1 MREIQLRKFAVAGVF
16 IMLAVMG
23 LSYFTDILPYDV
35 AGASEFAVSDE
46 TQAGNVQHTDY
57 AYKKENSGSTPQIT
71 EPKPEDTGDENNQ
84 DVTNVRDGENIQNV
98 QDVSQETPDPACAHV
113 IIPKVSGESTLDFED
128 IYINRQIRLT
138 VNNSLHD
145 AYRKDMILY
154 DNDVV
159 KDIKIKENKPG
170 GQVEAV
176 TTVITLELD
185 GVYEYR
191 VHEENNQYIIDMMDI
206 HSVYDKVIVID
217 AGHGGGDIGCGSNNL
232 KHYEKDIDLSIVK
245 SLKKKLDNTDIKVY
259 YTRLKDETVYL
270 RPRVTLANDV
280 KADMFISVH
289 CNYYDRY
296 WRYTVNGAE
305 TLYSSKNKNM
315 KGMSK
320 KLADIMLNNYTG
332 TSSIRKRGVI
342 DRKKELYIL
351 KKSRVPSTI
360 VELGYMSDKNDLK
373 CLTDSNKRKKIVDGL
388 YNGIVDAYAS
398 MYGKTVSDGA

>member
-1 MREIQLRKFAVAGVF
+1 MKEIQLRKFAVAGIV

-35 AGASEFAVSDE
+35 AGASEYATSGE
-46 TQAGNVQHTDY
+46 THAGNVQHTDY
-57 AYKKENSGSTPQIT
+57 AYKKENSENTQQIT
-71 EPKPEDTGDENNQ
+71 EPKQEYTADENIQ
-84 DVTNVRDGENIQNV
+84 DEQNIQNV
-98 QDVSQETPDPACAHV
+98 QDVPPETSAQTSAHV
-113 IIPKVSGESTLDFED
+113 IIPKVSGESTIDFED

-138 VNNSLHD
+138 VHNSLHD

-159 KDIKIKENKPG
+159 KKIKIKENQPV
-170 GQVEAV
+170 GQAEAV

-185 GVYEYR
+185 GVYEYQ
-191 VHEENNQYIIDMMDI
+191 VHEENNQYIIDMLDI
-206 HSVYDKVIVID
+206 HSVYDKVIVVD
-217 AGHGGGDIGCGSNNL
+217 AGHGGKDIGCGSYNS
-232 KHYEKDIDLSIVK
+232 KHYEKDIDLSIVQ
-245 SLKKKLDNTDIKVY
+245 SLKERLDNTDIKVY

-280 KADMFISVH
+280 KADMFISIH

-296 WRYTVNGAE
+296 WYYTVNGAE

-332 TSSIRKRGVI
+332 ELSIRKRGVI
-342 DRKKELYIL
+342 DRKKELFIL

-373 CLTDSNKRKKIVDGL
+373 YLTGSKNRKKIVDGL
-388 YNGIVDAYAS
+388 YNGIVEAYAS
-398 MYGKTVSDGA
+398 MYGKTVSDGT